1 MTKDQVGFICRNH
14 DKLQAFCDGRLQ
26 FFHSAEGWKTDT
38 DFNFAHFALHPENY
52 RIKPEPQLREWKP
65 EEVPV
70 GKMIRNL
77 HWVHGSWG
85 PSAILS
91 SSPRGIQ
98 FLDQTKDKTPTLFPL
113 DWVRDNCKWSEDGKT
128 WLPCGVLE

>member
-1 MTKDQVGFICRNH
+1 MTREYIKQLLPVLTAFADGKAIQFRIKSHH
-14 DKLQAFCDGRLQ
+14 DWEDGDDMEFDR
-26 FFHSAEGWKTDT
+26 GV
-38 DFNFAHFALHPENY
+38 ENY
-52 RIKPEPQLREWKP
+52 RIKPEPKLRAWKP

-98 FLDQTKDKTPTLFPL
+98 FLDQTKDKTPTLFSL